1 MSKWHSRWPGD
12 YAFKEGP
19 SRRGPE
25 RNHTSTLMAPVALVD
40 HGADTVERRYRELR
54 ARQEEQERRRT
65 RGSRVLEGK
74 APPRP
79 PSPPRPQL
87 PAGRGREPLRI
98 HMMRRAFSSAIS
110 GAVAL
115 ILKRCVTRLELR
127 EHHRIRR
134 AKVAAGGF
142 LPPVPAASKA
152 VADALHDML
161 DPEEKKAADAAKRE
175 IDKAERHRKTRL
187 ARLSEFDS
195 AKADAEHAQ
204 HKVQQARHTARD
216 LEAAYHHAEKALHPS
231 SHPGSRQG
239 SEAGSRP
246 GSRPSTAARSRQAS
260 EAGSRP
266 GSRPSTA
273 ASVREDPELQEEAA
287 AVKRALD
294 AANNEVTELLH
305 HLRER
310 EKLVIKASEALEEC
324 GVSVFHLERD
334 RDEAKKVEAGDEH
347 AKNHQRKALLKA
359 KLRKAGGMAGLLK
372 SSTHA
377 FAEGGRGLAK
387 KKSYLAESMF
397 DALSG
402 DERAWRDASFRVAD
416 CLEMCDVRAL
426 PCVHPA
432 CGRFSAPHLE
442 RSQAVLVM
450 QKARRGQGTQRD
462 FKSMVQNSRASKFI
476 QKSMRDVRGK
486 RAAHAMGAASVLFKL
501 ASEELGP
508 SVAALIGEFCRL
520 PLQQFASLEPYG
532 AFGDRPRAEAIS
544 AALQSHAFSDDLACL
559 MTPFLAEAVVKKAP
573 LPKRAE
579 PLDRFSAPPDAV
591 VPGSPAMAIAPTSP
605 LPPRPPSARP
615 PRRPP
620 PAHAVPESVPDGRLR
635 SFDAYAD
642 APAPAPA
649 PAGEEDDGD
658 ITAAAV
664 AAALHHDEDAS
675 DDDLD
680 PDACVACARTLDAL
694 RYACARPRACHA
706 PFLRTVNRRLFPVA
720 FQCPDSGIRRSAAA
734 CACSILTNLERL
746 RRAPHELLDPASAAS
761 QALAHDAV
769 ARGLPA
775 LIKAMTKN
783 VDGDF
788 VEAGLDVLTGTC
800 VDLDAPRFSE
810 AYAAGAPHYVQ
821 ALLLRLAL
829 DQFLCGPN
837 TQDVGRDRMA
847 RKAGNV
853 LCSLYT
859 DASCRRNSVEE
870 DAHVVCCAALC
881 ACSGWICG
889 QQLGCILTGTLAE
902 NADVQRSLAPL
913 IPVIAKL
920 MGEVQAAPDVNLAAK
935 VALRACTYVDE
946 AWSNERKAPAW
957 FLASKLDD
965 AGLIGVLESHL
976 YHNPREHIAP
986 DEPWSALPVH
996 EYGMPQDFYGLE
1008 PIMPQSTFGN
1018 PRPPGWY
1025 PGPRDE
1031 AAPAPTPAPA
1041 RRTPQYRDKV
1051 EAAEGG
1057 GDDKASAVPE
1067 GVAGPAQPVR

>member
-65 RGSRVLEGK
+65 RGSWVLEGK

-79 PSPPRPQL
+79 PSPPRPKL

-98 HMMRRAFSSAIS
+98 HMMRRAFSSAIT

-161 DPEEKKAADAAKRE
+161 DPEEKKAADAAKKE

-195 AKADAEHAQ
+195 AKVDAEHAQ

-216 LEAAYHHAEKALHPS
+216 LEAAYHHAADRA
-231 SHPGSRQG
+231 HPGSRH
-239 SEAGSRP
+239 GSRP
-246 GSRPSTAARSRQAS
+246 GSRPGSLP
-260 EAGSRP
+260 GSRE

-273 ASVREDPELQEEAA
+273 ASVREDEQDPELQRAREEEAA
-287 AVKRALD
+287 AAKRALD
-294 AANNEVTELLH
+294 AANSEVSELLH

-359 KLRKAGGMAGLLK
+359 KPRKAGGMAGLLK

-387 KKSYLAESMF
+387 KKSYLAESIF

-402 DERAWRDASFRVAD
+402 DERAWRGASFCVAD
-416 CLEMCDVRAL
+416 CLEMRDVRAL
-426 PCVHPA
+426 LCVHQA

-462 FKSMVQNSRASKFI
+462 FKSMVKDSRASKFI

-486 RAAHAMGAASVLFKL
+486 RAAHAIGAASVLFKL

-508 SVAALIGEFCRL
+508 SVAAFIGEFCRL
-520 PLQQFASLEPYG
+520 PLQKFASLEPCG
-532 AFGDRPRAEAIS
+532 AFGDRPRAEAIA

-559 MTPFLAEAVVKKAP
+559 LTPFLAEAIVKKAP
-573 LPKRAE
+573 LPKRPAE
-579 PLDRFSAPPDAV
+579 APPPPDAA
-591 VPGSPAMAIAPTSP
+591 VPGSLTSP

-620 PAHAVPESVPDGRLR
+620 PAHTVPESVPDERLR
-635 SFDAYAD
+635 SFDAHAD

-649 PAGEEDDGD
+649 PAGEEDGGA

-680 PDACVACARTLDAL
+680 ADACVACARTLDAL

-706 PFLRTVNRRLFPVA
+706 PFLRTAARRLFPVA
-720 FQCPDSGIRRSAAA
+720 FQCPDPGVRRSAAA

-746 RRAPHELLDPASAAS
+746 RRSPHELRDPELAVG

-769 ARGLPA
+769 VRGLPA

-788 VEAGLDVLTGTC
+788 VEAGLDLLTGTC
-800 VDLDAPRFSE
+800 VDLDPPRFSE
-810 AYAAGAPHYVQ
+810 AYAAGAPRYVQ

-847 RKAGNV
+847 RKV
-853 LCSLYT
+853 L
-859 DASCRRNSVEE
+859 
-870 DAHVVCCAALC
+870 
-881 ACSGWICG
+881 
-889 QQLGCILTGTLAE
+889 
-902 NADVQRSLAPL
+902 
-913 IPVIAKL
+913 
-920 MGEVQAAPDVNLAAK
+920 
-935 VALRACTYVDE
+935 
-946 AWSNERKAPAW
+946 
-957 FLASKLDD
+957 
-965 AGLIGVLESHL
+965 
-976 YHNPREHIAP
+976 
-986 DEPWSALPVH
+986 
-996 EYGMPQDFYGLE
+996 
-1008 PIMPQSTFGN
+1008 
-1018 PRPPGWY
+1018 
-1025 PGPRDE
+1025 
-1031 AAPAPTPAPA
+1031 
-1041 RRTPQYRDKV
+1041 
-1051 EAAEGG
+1051 
-1057 GDDKASAVPE
+1057 
-1067 GVAGPAQPVR
+1067 